1 MAKAWSTTVELSLL
15 VFLAIFGSIL
25 LNAARFFEAGA
36 NFSVAL
42 RSERWELMIPAR
54 LLASIEQVA
63 LVDDDMV
70 GGEVLL
76 PDLLLQS
83 TGKVPT
89 AT

>member
-1 MAKAWSTTVELSLL
+1 
-15 VFLAIFGSIL
+15 
-25 LNAARFFEAGA
+25 
-36 NFSVAL
+36 
-42 RSERWELMIPAR
+42 MIPAR

-63 LVDDDMV
+63 LVDDMV

-89 AT
+89 ATWDMSLHVGPLLFHALLVM